1 MNMRSPQ
8 KAGNRGPDP
17 ERSDRLDRIDA
28 LAIRMERAYRIPLT
42 RIRFGWDS
50 ILGLV
55 PGVGD
60 TLAMAPAVYIVQQA
74 HELGASKP
82 VLIRMAANVVID
94 WLIGLPPLIGD
105 ILDVGVKCNT
115 RNVTL
120 LRNHLN
126 SRADPKG

>member
-1 MNMRSPQ
+1 MSMRSDRQ
-8 KAGNRGPDP
+8 TVNRGPDTC
-17 ERSDRLDRIDA
+17 RSARLDRLDA
-28 LAIRMERAYRIPLT
+28 LAHRMERAYRIPLT
-42 RIRFGWDS
+42 RIRFGWDA

-74 HELGASKP
+74 HEFGASKP
-82 VLIRMAANVVID
+82 LLVRMAANVGID

-120 LRNHLN
+120 LRDHLN
-126 SRADPKG
+126 RKADRET